1 MRQLLTKVAIL
12 AAALNASPLV
22 AGGLPEPSA
31 SDAAMNTQASST
43 TPANSASASLASTNS
58 ASTSSAA
65 ALTTAAST
73 GASTNNEGASDGTGF
88 IAIEDD
94 PLIVDTSAIMDS
106 DGMGKVQVQWQVSKD
121 GNSWMNLTGAVQQSF
136 TPRERHVGQ
145 RLRVQISYVDGHG
158 NLETLVSP
166 PSTPVQNVNDKP
178 TGAPR
183 LAGIAREEDA
193 LVVDKSLIADEDGVG
208 PYSVIWQRSSSKTDW
223 QAFPDAV
230 GEILPLT
237 QSHVGYSYRAVVSYT
252 DGHGTREILV
262 TSPSETVIN
271 VDDPVEGEVVITGK
285 PLEGGMLVANTER
298 VFDEDGI
305 ASLSIGWESSKDGR
319 NWQAIETTSTSRFD
333 LSQSMVGRQ
342 IRARVSVVDTFGV
355 ETVIF
360 SQATNTVKNVN
371 NKPAGKI
378 LVRRVGS

>member
-1 MRQLLTKVAIL
+1 MPQLLTRVAIL

-31 SDAAMNTQASST
+31 SDAAMSTQASS
-43 TPANSASASLASTNS
+43 
-58 ASTSSAA
+58 
-65 ALTTAAST
+65 TTAAST
-73 GASTNNEGASDGTGF
+73 GASTNNEGASNGTGF

>member
-22 AGGLPEPSA
+22 AGGLPEPST

-378 LVRRVGS
+378 LVRRGGS

>member
-1 MRQLLTKVAIL
+1 MAQALLRLRMIRL
-12 AAALNASPLV
+12 
-22 AGGLPEPSA
+22 
-31 SDAAMNTQASST
+31 SST
-43 TPANSASASLASTNS
+43 HLPSW
-58 ASTSSAA
+58 
-65 ALTTAAST
+65 
-73 GASTNNEGASDGTGF
+73 
-88 IAIEDD
+88 
-94 PLIVDTSAIMDS
+94 IVMA
-106 DGMGKVQVQWQVSKD
+106 WARVSKD

-178 TGAPR
+178 TSAPR

-305 ASLSIGWESSKDGR
+305 ASLSIGWSHQKMAAISKPLKQ
-319 NWQAIETTSTSRFD
+319 QA
-333 LSQSMVGRQ
+333 
-342 IRARVSVVDTFGV
+342 
-355 ETVIF
+355 
-360 SQATNTVKNVN
+360 QAGLTCHK
-371 NKPAGKI
+371 AW
-378 LVRRVGS
+378 

>member
-22 AGGLPEPSA
+22 AGGLPEPST
-31 SDAAMNTQASST
+31 SNAAMNTQASST

>member
-22 AGGLPEPSA
+22 AGGLPEPST
-31 SDAAMNTQASST
+31 SDAAMNTQASSK

-65 ALTTAAST
+65 ASTTAAST
-73 GASTNNEGASDGTGF
+73 GASTNNEGASNGTGF